1 MKRILLAAFLW
12 AGSLF
17 PAAAGVPCTLPFT
30 LTNGTIAD
38 ATQVMANYNALVTCL
53 QSAAAAGNNSDI
65 TALLG
70 LTTPL
75 SPTFG
80 GSPFYLGATSSGTN
94 ALVVSS
100 TTPNTFS
107 LLTGKTV
114 VFLAGGTNGPGGTT
128 LNVAGTGI
136 VNLYRASQTGP
147 VALIGGE
154 IQAGQIVLATYDG
167 TQYEMVPQASYAS
180 LIATNQTVTGG
191 ANATPYDI
199 GSLSGGTTYTPNCA
213 NGPLQRVNNAGNF
226 TLAIPSFDSSCQILV
241 TNVSGA
247 GTITFSGQWSAG
259 VNTGDTVD
267 TTNGH
272 HFILSIDRITNS
284 TGTVV
289 ATYFWKAT
297 Q

>member
-1 MKRILLAAFLW
+1 MRRIIFGFFFWLISLPAF
-12 AGSLF
+12 
-17 PAAAGVPCTLPFT
+17 AGVPCTLPFN
-30 LTNGTIAD
+30 LANGTTAD

-53 QSAAAAGNNSDI
+53 LTAAAAGNNSDI

-114 VFLAGGTNGPGGTT
+114 AFLAGSTNTGSAT
-128 LNVAGTGI
+128 LNVSGTG
-136 VNLYRASQTGP
+136 VLNLFRAGQTGP
-147 VALIGGE
+147 TPLIGGE
-154 IQAGQIVLATYDG
+154 IQAGQIVFATYDG

-180 LIATNQTVTGG
+180 LIATNQTVSGG
-191 ANATPYDI
+191 ANVTSY
-199 GSLSGGTTYTPNCA
+199 SGGSQSGGGTYSVNCA
-213 NGPLQRVNNAGNF
+213 NGPLQFITNAGNF
-226 TLAIPSFDSSCQILV
+226 TIAAPSFDSSCQILS
-241 TNVSGA
+241 TNASGA
-247 GTITFSGQWSAG
+247 GTVSYSGFTVGA
-259 VNTGDTVD
+259 NIGDTLN
-267 TTNGH
+267 TTLADKFIISITRINGV
-272 HFILSIDRITNS
+272 S
-284 TGTVV
+284 
-289 ATYFWKAT
+289 TYFQKAL